1 MPRYVVLQHESPRG
15 LHWDFMLE
23 LSTALATWA
32 LPEPPD
38 ATRAM
43 LAEALPD
50 HRLDYLDYEGPISG
64 GRGSVTRW
72 DTGTYVL
79 KRRSGAEL
87 VVTLEGERL
96 AGTAA
101 IERTPG
107 DPTHWQFSFTAD
119 RPTHPGPVDPDK

>member
-1 MPRYVVLQHESPRG
+1 MPRFVVLRHESPRG

-23 LSTALATWA
+23 MGTALATWS

-38 ATRAM
+38 ATAAM

-50 HRLDYLDYEGPISG
+50 HRLVYLDYEGPVSG

-72 DTGTYVL
+72 DRGTYVL
-79 KRRSGAEL
+79 GRRSDTEL
-87 VVTLEGERL
+87 VVTLDGAKL

-101 IERTPG
+101 LEQLPDDPNRWRFSYTP
-107 DPTHWQFSFTAD
+107 HQ
-119 RPTHPGPVDPDK
+119 